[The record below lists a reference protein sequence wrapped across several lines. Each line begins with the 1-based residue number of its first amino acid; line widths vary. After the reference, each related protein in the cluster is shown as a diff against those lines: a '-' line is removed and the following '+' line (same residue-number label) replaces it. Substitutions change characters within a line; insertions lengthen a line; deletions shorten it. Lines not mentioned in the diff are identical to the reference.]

1 MAGDRVTTVRVS
13 SDPVPAATIAASPAP
28 PRPRRSRLAR
38 YEGLALKTAG
48 VAGVL
53 GLWELAVDLGW
64 GDPTQV
70 SSPVRVARAA
80 YVYLGTAQFVED
92 IAASALEFAAG
103 FGLAVAVGI
112 ALGFAIG
119 WFRRLELL
127 LDPIINFLYAAP
139 RIAITPLIVLWF
151 GIDLASK
158 VAVIF
163 LMAVFPI
170 IINTAV
176 GVRSVD
182 GDLRDL
188 ARSFNASDWQTLR
201 TIIVPSAI
209 PFIVTGLRL
218 AIGVAFIGVV
228 VGEFVAATAG
238 IGFSIQ
244 QAASS
249 YQVDQVFV
257 GLIIIGFAGVAL
269 TEALRRLETQLAR
282 WKAR

>member
-1 MAGDRVTTVRVS
+1 MSTD
-13 SDPVPAATIAASPAP
+13 PAP
-28 PRPRRSRLAR
+28 VAILPVSAARARPRRGWLAR
-38 YEGLALKTAG
+38 YEGAALKIAG
-48 VAGVL
+48 VAAVL
-53 GLWELAVDLGW
+53 GLWELAVDVGW
-64 GDPTQV
+64 GNPAQL

-80 YVYLGTAQFVED
+80 AVYLGTAQFRED
-92 IAASALEFAAG
+92 IAASSLEFAAG
-103 FGLAVAVGI
+103 FGLAVTVGI

-127 LDPIINFLYAAP
+127 LDPIISFLYAAP

-158 VAVIF
+158 AVVIF

-170 IINTAV
+170 VINTAV
-176 GVRSVD
+176 GVRSAD
-182 GDLRDL
+182 ADLRDL
-188 ARSFNASDWQTLR
+188 ARSFNATDWQTLR
-201 TIIVPSAI
+201 TIIVPSAL

-238 IGFSIQ
+238 VGFSIQ

-269 TEALRRLETQLAR
+269 TEALRRLETHLAR
-282 WKAR
+282 WKTR

>member
-1 MAGDRVTTVRVS
+1 MS
-13 SDPVPAATIAASPAP
+13 PDPVPGATVSAPALQAVA
-28 PRPRRSRLAR
+28 PRAPRSWYAR
-38 YEGLALKTAG
+38 HESAVLKTLG

-53 GLWELAVDLGW
+53 GLWEAAVDLGW
-64 GDPTQV
+64 GNPAEL
-70 SSPVRVARAA
+70 SSPSRVARAA
-80 YVYLGTAQFVED
+80 MVYFGTADFIDD
-92 IAASALEFAAG
+92 IEASALEFVAG
-103 FGLAVAVGI
+103 FGLAVVVGI

-158 VAVIF
+158 IAVIF

-182 GDLRDL
+182 ADLRDL
-188 ARSFNASDWQTLR
+188 ARSFNASDWQLLR
-201 TIIVPSAI
+201 TITVPTAI

-238 IGFSIQ
+238 IGFAIQ

-249 YQVDQVFV
+249 FQVDRVFV

-269 TEALRRLETQLAR
+269 TEVLRRLETRLAR
-282 WKAR
+282 WKTR

>member
-1 MAGDRVTTVRVS
+1 MSPDPATGEAQPPSVAAEAVRRRR
-13 SDPVPAATIAASPAP
+13 AT
-28 PRPRRSRLAR
+28 RGWLAQH
-38 YEGLALKTAG
+38 ENAVLKSIG
-48 VAGVL
+48 VLSVL
-53 GLWELAVDLGW
+53 GLWEAVVDIGW
-64 GDPTQV
+64 GNPAEL
-70 SSPVRVARAA
+70 SSPSRVAQSAIA
-80 YVYLGTAQFVED
+80 YIGTREFFADF
-92 IAASALEFAAG
+92 ASSALEFVVG
-103 FGLAVAVGI
+103 FGLAVIVGI
-112 ALGFAIG
+112 GLGFATG

-139 RIAITPLIVLWF
+139 RIAMTPLIVLWF

-158 VAVIF
+158 VVVIF

-188 ARSFNASDWQTLR
+188 ARSFNASGWQLLR
-201 TIIVPSAI
+201 TIVVPSAI

-228 VGEFVAATAG
+228 VGEFVAATSG
-238 IGFSIQ
+238 IGFAIQ

-249 YQVDQVFV
+249 FEVDRVFV

-269 TEALRRLETQLAR
+269 TEALRHLETRLAR
-282 WKAR
+282 WKTR

>member
-1 MAGDRVTTVRVS
+1 MS
-13 SDPVPAATIAASPAP
+13 SDPVTAEAPVAAADAP
-28 PRPRRSRLAR
+28 RRPRAAR
-38 YEGLALKTAG
+38 GWFARHDGAVLKSVG
-48 VAGVL
+48 VVSVL
-53 GLWELAVDLGW
+53 CVWEAAVDLGW
-64 GDPTQV
+64 GDPAQL
-70 SSPVRVARAA
+70 SSPSRVARAA
-80 YVYLGTAQFVED
+80 VVYIGTPQFSTD
-92 IAASALEFAAG
+92 ISTSALEFAVG
-103 FGLAVAVGI
+103 FALATIVGI
-112 ALGFAIG
+112 ALGFAMG

-127 LDPIINFLYAAP
+127 LDPIVNFLYAAP
-139 RIAITPLIVLWF
+139 RIAMTPLIVLWF

-158 VAVIF
+158 VVVIF

-188 ARSFNASDWQTLR
+188 ARSFNASNWQLLR
-201 TIIVPSAI
+201 TIVMPSSI

-238 IGFSIQ
+238 IGFAIQ

-249 YQVDQVFV
+249 FEVDRVFV
-257 GLIIIGFAGVAL
+257 GLIIIGAAGVVL
-269 TEALRRLETQLAR
+269 TEALRRLEMRLAR
-282 WKAR
+282 WKTR

>member
-1 MAGDRVTTVRVS
+1 MS
-13 SDPVPAATIAASPAP
+13 SDPAPAATLPATGASA
-28 PRPRRSRLAR
+28 RPRERRGWAAR
-38 YEGLALKTAG
+38 YEALALKTAG
-48 VAGVL
+48 IVSVL

-64 GDPTQV
+64 GDPSQL

-112 ALGFAIG
+112 ALGFGIG

-182 GDLRDL
+182 ADLRDL
-188 ARSFNASDWQTLR
+188 ARSFNASDWQLIR
-201 TIIVPSAI
+201 TITVPSAI

-249 YQVDQVFV
+249 YQVDRVFV
-257 GLIIIGFAGVAL
+257 GLIIIGFAGVVL

-282 WKAR
+282 WKTR